1 MADTTYAVKVN
12 EDVRERLQKLVED
25 SGQSSKDFFADMVS
39 QFELMNARKQVPVL
53 AADIDELV
61 KLTTRINNIFINV
74 GERVLSMQESQQL
87 EFKNEVKEKE
97 NLIGLLQKQIETL
110 NHELAQREE
119 RVASALND
127 AKEALEAKKA
137 VDKLKRENE
146 KLNDLL
152 AEKETQLQTI
162 EENHKARIDDL
173 AQKHVEAMERQ
184 KEKSAFEQTRALLE
198 QKEQYTREL
207 VEVREVYQERMSQL
221 IQSGSKPKKDA
232 KKKPEP
238 KAEAPDK

>member
-87 EFKNEVKEKE
+87 GFENEVKEKE
-97 NLIGLLQKQIETL
+97 SLIGLLQKQIETL

-127 AKEALEAKKA
+127 AKEALEVKKA
-137 VDKLKRENE
+137 ADKLQRENE
-146 KLNDLL
+146 RLNDLL
-152 AEKETQLQTI
+152 AEKETQLQNI
-162 EENHKARIDDL
+162 EENHEARLDNL
-173 AQKHVEAMERQ
+173 TQKHMDAMERQ
-184 KEKSAFEQTRALLE
+184 KEKSALEQTRALLE

-221 IQSGSKPKKDA
+221 IQSGSRPKKDA

-238 KAEAPDK
+238 EDK